1 MPTETTPTT
10 SENSASESFLST
22 TAPTT
27 DASNPYGDFFQET
40 SDGNISIGTK
50 VKKSGLELG
59 TSILGY
65 IVPIAIVLAV
75 V

>member
-1 MPTETTPTT
+1 MPTENTSVPTDT
-10 SENSASESFLST
+10 SASESFLKT
-22 TAPTT
+22 TPTT
-27 DASNPYGDFFQET
+27 DSSNPYGDFFQET